1 MKQKAVETRQGA
13 AATRQKTVVTRQEAA
28 ATKQEADKHREVIIM
43 ELKGLAHIAIYT
55 TDVEQSIAWYQKLGG
70 ECYDRGEVKK
80 PTGINRLAMVR
91 LAGLDL
97 ELIQPGDGTPVEPA
111 GGVIPHLA
119 LEVADLDAAISQLRA
134 VGIDSFRTEQPVE
147 LPDLFGGLRNIFLT
161 GPSGELIELLQH
173 L

>member
-1 MKQKAVETRQGA
+1 
-13 AATRQKTVVTRQEAA
+13 
-28 ATKQEADKHREVIIM
+28 M

-55 TDVEQSIAWYQKLGG
+55 TDVEKSIAWYQKLGG

-134 VGIDSFRTEQPVE
+134 LGIDSLRTEQPVE
-147 LPDLFGGLRNIFLT
+147 LPELFGGLRNIFFT

>member
-1 MKQKAVETRQGA
+1 MRQKAAAMRQ
-13 AATRQKTVVTRQEAA
+13 R
-28 ATKQEADKHREVIIM
+28 ADKHREVIIM

-55 TDVEQSIAWYQKLGG
+55 ADVEQSIAWYQKLGG